1 MGWLAVFCTKLMW
14 QMNTNQSKYPSSA
27 IVLHW
32 LLVVLVFV
40 LYGLG
45 WYMVGIPKGTPAVS
59 WFYNLHKS
67 IGLVAALP
75 IGLLLWWRVIHHAP
89 ALPASMPQWQI
100 KATKANHLLFYVC
113 LVVMTLSGFIE
124 SNFTKY
130 GVKFFGYQL
139 PVLGWEDKAIYL
151 VFNRIHVF
159 TSYLFTALIAVHVL
173 AALKHLLLDKDG
185 VFQRMLPL
193 K

>member
-1 MGWLAVFCTKLMW
+1 
-14 QMNTNQSKYPSSA
+14 MNTYQSKYPLSA

-32 LLVVLVFV
+32 LLAVLVFA

-45 WYMVGIPKGTPAVS
+45 WYMVEIPKGTPPVA

-67 IGLVAALP
+67 IGVVVAVPIVWLICWSATHDAPILP
-75 IGLLLWWRVIHHAP
+75 
-89 ALPASMPQWQI
+89 STMPIWQI
-100 KATKANHLLFYVC
+100 KATKASHLLFYIC

-139 PVLGWEDKAIYL
+139 PLLGWEDKTIYYL
-151 VFNRIHVF
+151 FNRIHVF
-159 TSYLFTALIAVHVL
+159 TSDFFAVLIGVHI
-173 AALKHLLLDKDG
+173 AAAFQHLWLEKDG
-185 VFQRMLPL
+185 VFQRMLP
-193 K
+193 

>member
-1 MGWLAVFCTKLMW
+1 
-14 QMNTNQSKYPSSA
+14 MNTYQSKYPLSA

-45 WYMVGIPKGTPAVS
+45 WYMVEIPKGTPPVA

-67 IGLVAALP
+67 IGLIAVVP
-75 IGLLLWWRVIHHAP
+75 IVWLICWRATHLVP
-89 ALPASMPQWQI
+89 PLPASIPRWKV
-100 KATKANHLLFYVC
+100 KAAKTNHLLFYVC

-130 GVKFFGYQL
+130 GIKFFGYQL
-139 PVLGWEDKAIYL
+139 PLLGWEDKTIYYL
-151 VFNRIHVF
+151 FNRIHVY
-159 TSYLFTALIAVHVL
+159 TSYLFVALIAVHI
-173 AALKHLLLDKDG
+173 AAAFQHLLLVKDG
-185 VFQRMLPL
+185 VFQRMLPS
-193 K
+193 KR